1 MEPLKFGGIYKDY
14 LWGGNK
20 IKEIFNIKT
29 EVSPVAE
36 NWVLSTHPDGMSI
49 IEGGIYDGIS
59 IKEYIEKIR
68 LHLEQTAKKH
78 SCQFLLSLLML
89 KTI

>member
-36 NWVLSTHPDGMSI
+36 SWVLSTHPDGYLFVILSTA
-49 IEGGIYDGIS
+49 
-59 IKEYIEKIR
+59 IKSALTKEKFNCELRIMNC
-68 LHLEQTAKKH
+68 E
-78 SCQFLLSLLML
+78 F
-89 KTI
+89 